1 MAKQNFIRKFA
12 SDGEYNDFKASS
24 AFTRPNVSG
33 VSNESD
39 KKLYYNSLYAV
50 TGVTLDQA
58 TATTTVGTDVTL
70 TATVA
75 PENAINKKVTWSVDD
90 ETIGTVADGVF
101 SPLAAGNAVVTVTTD
116 DGGYTATC
124 NITVNEE

>member
-12 SDGEYNDFKASS
+12 SDDAYNAFKASS

-33 VSNESD
+33 VSNETD
-39 KKLYYNSLYAV
+39 KKLYYNSIYAV
-50 TGVTLDQA
+50 TGVSLDITA
-58 TATTTVGTDVTL
+58 TAATVGTDVTL

-75 PENAINKKVTWSVDD
+75 PENALNKKVTWSVDD
-90 ETIGTVADGVF
+90 ETIGTIADGVF
-101 SPLAAGNAVVTVTTD
+101 TPLAAGNAVVTVTTE

-124 NITVNEE
+124 DVTVNEG